1 MDVQL
6 NRIFGIITEKLNDWF
21 TAMVSLLPNLA
32 IAAIVFVLG
41 FFLARKLQ
49 DFLKSKFSKIFP
61 TPTLA
66 NLAFSILYVIMIL
79 VVVFTGLKIIGL
91 DGAIEKALAG
101 AGIIG
106 LGLAFAFQD
115 IAANFISGIFLA
127 FRRPFYKGEIIRVK
141 ELEGFVTEVKLRDTN
156 ITTYQGQIITI
167 PNKEVFQNPI
177 INYTRIGKRRADIIA
192 GIPKS
197 NDLEEAQKIAT
208 EALHGVDKI
217 IMKDSQVIF
226 REIKGN
232 ITYFVAECWV
242 DSGVF
247 QDYKVFINDC
257 IIAIDKAFKK
267 NNINMLNEE
276 LYLEFKEEQ
285 IQDIVKN

>member
-6 NRIFGIITEKLNDWF
+6 HRVFEIISEKLNDWF
-21 TAMVSLLPNLA
+21 TAMVSLLPNLV
-32 IAAIVFVLG
+32 IAAIVFVVG
-41 FFLARKLQ
+41 FFLARKLKK
-49 DFLKSKFSKIFP
+49 FLKSKFSRIFP

-79 VVVFTGLKIIGL
+79 MVVFTGLKIIGL
-91 DGAIEKALAG
+91 DGAIEKTLAG

-106 LGLAFAFQD
+106 IGLAFAFQD
-115 IAANFISGIFLA
+115 IAANFMSGIFLA
-127 FRRPFYKGEIIRVK
+127 FRRPFYKGEIIRVQ
-141 ELEGFVTEVKLRDTN
+141 ELEGFVTEVKLRDTC
-156 ITTYQGQIITI
+156 ILTYQGQLITI
-167 PNKEVFQNPI
+167 PNREVFQNPI

-208 EALHGVDKI
+208 EALRNVDKI
-217 IMKDSQVIF
+217 IMEDSQVIF

-232 ITYFVAECWV
+232 ITYFIAECWV
-242 DSGVF
+242 NSGVY

-276 LYLEFKEEQ
+276 LYIEFGGEQ
-285 IQDIVKN
+285 MQDTLKN